1 MFTFVII
8 KNQMTKE
15 LQENF
20 FKAYKEKSL
29 FHRYVALKHI
39 TLALKKHEENFDIN
53 VIGQSVL
60 GQPIYSITIGN
71 GDRKILM
78 WSQMHG
84 NESTTTKAVF
94 DLCNLFANSND
105 AAVMNILDTCKIV
118 IIPMLNPDG
127 AEAYT
132 RINANEVDLNRDA
145 QDLSQPESKVLRRLF
160 NEFKPD
166 FCFNLHGQRT
176 IFSAGKNNLPATLSF
191 LAPAQNQTCT
201 VTKNRKRAMEI
212 ISVMNKMLQ
221 KQIPGQV
228 GIYDDTFNI
237 NCVGD
242 TFQTYNVPTILVEA
256 GHYPNDYAREVTRS
270 YIFQSLLTAL
280 DYIATNNITGEA
292 YKPYFEIPNNEK
304 LFYDIIIRNASVNS
318 QDLDIGFLFHEKLI
332 NDKIEFVPIIEK
344 MSNLS
349 NYYGHKEIN
358 AERNEVY
365 AEDFKTLE
373 EGFEIDLVAIKN
385 QKISLKFKNL

>member
-15 LQENF
+15 LQEKF

-39 TLALKKHEENFDIN
+39 TLPLKKHEENFDIN

-71 GDRKILM
+71 GNRKILM

-132 RINANEVDLNRDA
+132 RVNANEVDLNRDA

-160 NEFKPD
+160 NDFKPD

-191 LAPAQNQTCT
+191 LAPAQDQTCT

-212 ISVMNKMLQ
+212 ISVMNNMLQ
-221 KQIPGQV
+221 EQIPGQV

-270 YIFQSLLTAL
+270 YIFQSLLNAL

-318 QDLDIGFLFHEKLI
+318 QNLDIGFLFQEKLI

-358 AERNEVY
+358 AEGNEVY
-365 AEDFKTLE
+365 GEDFKTLE
-373 EGFEIDLVAIKN
+373 EGFEIDLVAIKS
-385 QKISLKFKNL
+385 QKISLKLINS